1 MINKNIFVTDI
12 CLFFFSLFFFLMC
25 SIWRNYFTN
34 LPMTIQVCISLIC
47 ALSIILIMIFQY
59 RKINSISIIN
69 ALIPFILAIAL
80 YILYHLPLFG
90 FIGTTGIQNG
100 ICGLFV
106 FSLFSRFVLNL
117 SEFLKINYGYT
128 ITPSNLRAN
137 TQGRGTIT
145 GAYVI
150 AKILRIYAICIF
162 VGGIAIAMFNAFFSV
177 IDFSIPYQMIFL
189 NRTMTEIFSK

>member
-1 MINKNIFVTDI
+1 MINKNFFVTDI
-12 CLFFFSLFFFLMC
+12 CLFFISLFFFLMC
-25 SIWRNYFTN
+25 SIGRNYFTN
-34 LPMTIQVCISLIC
+34 TPRTIQVCISLIC

-59 RKINSISIIN
+59 RNINSISIIN
-69 ALIPFILAIAL
+69 AFIPFALAIAL
-80 YILYHLPLFG
+80 YILYHLPFFG

-106 FSLFSRFVLNL
+106 FSLFSRFALNL

-150 AKILRIYAICIF
+150 AKILRVYAIFIF

-177 IDFSIPYQMIFL
+177 IDMSIPYQMIFL
-189 NRTMTEIFSK
+189 NRTMTEIFNK